1 VAMTGN
7 GQVAT
12 SQNGTAIGGSRIDL
26 EHVEKIYRLA
36 SGDNLC
42 AVRDISFKV
51 EPSSF
56 VSVVGASGCG
66 KSTLLRIV
74 GGLSQQTSGEVLL
87 DGAPIQGP
95 RRDIGFVFQS
105 PELLPW
111 RTVVQNAVIGA
122 EILGLDM
129 KAARRHALELIR
141 LVGLE
146 GFEDARPS
154 ELSGGMQ
161 QRNAIVRALL
171 HNPKLLLMDEPFG
184 ALDALTR
191 ETMGL
196 EILRIWEALR
206 CSVIFVTHSVTE
218 ALFLSDTV
226 VVLSSRPGRVQSIFS
241 VDLPRPRDLS
251 MLASPEIASKSMRIR
266 ELLGATPRMGVV
278 E

>member
-1 VAMTGN
+1 MVSG
-7 GQVAT
+7 GQVDALARET
-12 SQNGTAIGGSRIDL
+12 GGPGGGRIEL
-26 EHVEKIYRLA
+26 RKVEKTYGLR
-36 SGDNLC
+36 SGKSVC
-42 AVRDISFKV
+42 ALRDVNFNV
-51 EPSSF
+51 MPSTF

-74 GGLSQQTSGEVLL
+74 GGLSQQTTGDVLL
-87 DGAPIQGP
+87 DGSPVTGP
-95 RRDIGFVFQS
+95 RRDVGFVFQT

-111 RTVVQNAVIGA
+111 RTVLSNSLIGA

-129 KAARRHALELIR
+129 AQAKRRALELIR

-146 GFEDARPS
+146 TFEGARPS

-161 QRNAIVRALL
+161 QRNALVRALL
-171 HNPKLLLMDEPFG
+171 HDPKLLLMDEPFG

-196 EILRIWEALR
+196 ELLRIWSTLR
-206 CSVIFVTHSVTE
+206 CSVIFVTHSVNE

-226 VVLSSRPGRVQSIFS
+226 IVLSSRPGRVQAVFD
-241 VDLPRPRDLS
+241 VNLPRPRDFS
-251 MLASPEIASKSMRIR
+251 MLSEPEIAETATQIR
-266 ELLGATPRMGVV
+266 ELLGASPKGVG

>member
-1 VAMTGN
+1 MVSG
-7 GQVAT
+7 GQVDTLAYET
-12 SQNGTAIGGSRIDL
+12 DGPAGSRIEL
-26 EHVEKIYRLA
+26 RQIEKTYGLR
-36 SGDNLC
+36 SGERVC
-42 AVRDISFKV
+42 ALRDVNFNV
-51 EPSSF
+51 TPSTF

-74 GGLSQQTSGEVLL
+74 GGLSRQTTGDVLL
-87 DGAPIQGP
+87 DGTPVTGP
-95 RRDIGFVFQS
+95 RRDIGFVFQT

-111 RTVVQNAVIGA
+111 RSVLSNSLIGA

-129 KAARRHALELIR
+129 AKAKRRALELIT

-146 GFEDARPS
+146 SFKDARPS

-161 QRNAIVRALL
+161 QRNALVRALL
-171 HNPKLLLMDEPFG
+171 HDPKLLLMDEPFG

-196 EILRIWEALR
+196 ELLRIWSTLH

-226 VVLSSRPGRVQSIFS
+226 IVLSARPGRVQAVFD
-241 VDLPRPRDLS
+241 VNLPRPRDLS
-251 MLASPEIASKSMRIR
+251 MLSEPEIAEKAMQIR
-266 ELLGATPRMGVV
+266 ELLGASPKGVG

>member
-1 VAMTGN
+1 MASG
-7 GQVAT
+7 GQVDALT
-12 SQNGTAIGGSRIDL
+12 RETGGAGGSRIEL
-26 EHVEKIYRLA
+26 IKVEKTYGLRT
-36 SGDNLC
+36 GKRLC
-42 AVRDISFKV
+42 ALRDVNFDV
-51 EPSSF
+51 TPSTF

-74 GGLSQQTSGEVLL
+74 GGLSQQTTGQVLL
-87 DGAPIQGP
+87 DGSPVTGP
-95 RRDIGFVFQS
+95 RRDVGFVFQT

-111 RTVVQNAVIGA
+111 RTVLSNSLVGA

-129 KAARRHALELIR
+129 GQAKRRALELIE
-141 LVGLE
+141 LVGLQT
-146 GFEDARPS
+146 FEAARPS

-161 QRNAIVRALL
+161 QRNALVRALL
-171 HNPKLLLMDEPFG
+171 HEPKLLLMDEPFG

-196 EILRIWEALR
+196 ELLRIWSTLR

-226 VVLSSRPGRVQSIFS
+226 VVLSSRPGRVQAVFD
-241 VDLPRPRDLS
+241 VNMPRPRDLS
-251 MLASPEIASKSMRIR
+251 MLSDPEITEKAMQIR
-266 ELLGATPRMGVV
+266 ELLGASATGVG

>member
-1 VAMTGN
+1 MVSG
-7 GQVAT
+7 GQVDALT
-12 SQNGTAIGGSRIDL
+12 RETGGPGGGRIEL
-26 EHVEKIYRLA
+26 RKVEKTYGLR
-36 SGDNLC
+36 SGKSVC
-42 AVRDISFKV
+42 ALRDVNFNVR
-51 EPSSF
+51 PSTF

-74 GGLSQQTSGEVLL
+74 GGLSQQTTGDVLL
-87 DGAPIQGP
+87 DGSPVTGP
-95 RRDIGFVFQS
+95 RRDVGFVFQT

-111 RTVVQNAVIGA
+111 RTVLSNSLIGA

-129 KAARRHALELIR
+129 AQAKRRALELIR

-146 GFEDARPS
+146 TFESARPS

-161 QRNAIVRALL
+161 QRNALVRALL
-171 HNPKLLLMDEPFG
+171 HDPKLLLMDEPFG

-196 EILRIWEALR
+196 ELLRIWSTLR
-206 CSVIFVTHSVTE
+206 CSVIFVTHSVNE

-226 VVLSSRPGRVQSIFS
+226 IVLSSRPGRVQAVFD
-241 VDLPRPRDLS
+241 VNLPRPRDLS
-251 MLASPEIASKSMRIR
+251 MLSEPEIAEKAAQIR
-266 ELLGATPRMGVV
+266 ELLGASPKGVD

>member
-1 VAMTGN
+1 MVGN

-12 SQNGTAIGGSRIDL
+12 NHNGTATGGSRIEL

-42 AVRDISFKV
+42 AVRDISFSV

-66 KSTLLRIV
+66 KSTLLRII
-74 GGLSQQTSGEVLL
+74 GGLSRQTSGEVLL
-87 DGAPIQGP
+87 DGAAVEGP

-111 RTVVQNAVIGA
+111 RTVLQNSLIGA

-129 KAARRHALELIR
+129 AGARRRALDLIR

-146 GFEDARPS
+146 SFEEARPA

-161 QRNAIVRALL
+161 QRNALVRALL
-171 HNPKLLLMDEPFG
+171 HDPKLLLMDEPFG

-196 EILRIWEALR
+196 ELLRIWESLR

-226 VVLSSRPGRVQSIFS
+226 VVLSSRPGRVKSVFS

-251 MLASPEIASKSMRIR
+251 MLASPEIASKAMRIR
-266 ELLGATPRMGVV
+266 ELLGATPQMGVV

>member
-1 VAMTGN
+1 MAGN
-7 GQVAT
+7 GQVST
-12 SQNGTAIGGSRIDL
+12 SPNGNGPAGGSRIEL
-26 EHVEKIYRLA
+26 QQVEKIYRLR

-42 AVRDISFKV
+42 ALRDVSFTV
-51 EPSSF
+51 APSRF

-66 KSTLLRIV
+66 KSTLLRII
-74 GGLSQQTSGEVLL
+74 GGLSQQTTGEVLL
-87 DGAPIQGP
+87 DGGEVTGP
-95 RRDIGFVFQS
+95 RRDIGFVFQN

-111 RTVVQNAVIGA
+111 RTVLQNAVIGA

-129 KAARRHALELIR
+129 AKARGRAMELIG
-141 LVGLE
+141 LVGLDT
-146 GFEDARPS
+146 FEDSKPA

-171 HNPKLLLMDEPFG
+171 HDPKLLLMDEPFG

-191 ETMGL
+191 EMMGL
-196 EILRIWEALR
+196 ELLRIWEALH

-226 VVLSSRPGRVQSIFS
+226 VVLSSRPGRVRTVIPVQ
-241 VDLPRPRDLS
+241 LPRPRDLS
-251 MLASPEIASKSMRIR
+251 MLASPEIATKAMQIR
-266 ELLGATPRMGVV
+266 ELLGATSQMGVV

>member
-1 VAMTGN
+1 MVSG
-7 GQVAT
+7 GQVDALARET
-12 SQNGTAIGGSRIDL
+12 GGPGGGRIEL
-26 EHVEKIYRLA
+26 RKVEKTYGLR
-36 SGDNLC
+36 SGKSVC
-42 AVRDISFKV
+42 ALRDVNFNVR
-51 EPSSF
+51 PSTF

-74 GGLSQQTSGEVLL
+74 GGLSQQTTGDVLL
-87 DGAPIQGP
+87 DGSPVTGP
-95 RRDIGFVFQS
+95 RRDVGFVFQT

-111 RTVVQNAVIGA
+111 RTVLSNSLIGA

-129 KAARRHALELIR
+129 AQAKRRALELIR

-146 GFEDARPS
+146 TFEGARPS

-161 QRNAIVRALL
+161 QRNALVRALL
-171 HNPKLLLMDEPFG
+171 HDPKLLLMDEPFG

-196 EILRIWEALR
+196 ELLRIWSTLR
-206 CSVIFVTHSVTE
+206 CSVIFVTHSVNE

-226 VVLSSRPGRVQSIFS
+226 IVLSSRPGRVQAVFDIN
-241 VDLPRPRDLS
+241 LPRPRDLS
-251 MLASPEIASKSMRIR
+251 MLSEPEIAEKAAQIR
-266 ELLGATPRMGVV
+266 ELLGASPKGVD

>member
-1 VAMTGN
+1 MAGN
-7 GQVAT
+7 GHVPT
-12 SQNGTAIGGSRIDL
+12 SPNGNGPASGSRIEL
-26 EHVEKIYRLA
+26 QHVEKIYRLR

-42 AVRDISFKV
+42 ALRDVSFTV
-51 EPSSF
+51 APSSF

-66 KSTLLRIV
+66 KSTLLRII
-74 GGLSQQTSGEVLL
+74 GGLSQQTTGEVLL
-87 DGAPIQGP
+87 DGGEVAGP
-95 RRDIGFVFQS
+95 RRDIGFVFQN

-111 RTVVQNAVIGA
+111 RTVLQNAVIGA

-129 KAARRHALELIR
+129 AKARGRAMELIG
-141 LVGLE
+141 LVGLDT
-146 GFEDARPS
+146 FEDSKPA

-171 HNPKLLLMDEPFG
+171 HDPKLLLMDEPFG

-191 ETMGL
+191 EMMGL
-196 EILRIWEALR
+196 ELLRIWEALH

-226 VVLSSRPGRVQSIFS
+226 VVLSSRPGRVRTVIP

-251 MLASPEIASKSMRIR
+251 MLASPEIATKAMRIR
-266 ELLGATPRMGVV
+266 ELLGATSQMGVV

>member
-1 VAMTGN
+1 MASG
-7 GQVAT
+7 GQV
-12 SQNGTAIGGSRIDL
+12 GTLTRETGGSDGSRIEL
-26 EHVEKIYRLA
+26 RKVEKTYGLR
-36 SGDNLC
+36 SGKRLC
-42 AVRDISFKV
+42 ALRDVNFDV
-51 EPSSF
+51 TPSTF

-74 GGLSQQTSGEVLL
+74 GGLSQQTTGEVLL
-87 DGAPIQGP
+87 DGSPVTGP
-95 RRDIGFVFQS
+95 RRDVGFVFQT

-111 RTVVQNAVIGA
+111 RSVLGNSLIGA

-129 KAARRHALELIR
+129 GQAKRRALELIK

-146 GFEDARPS
+146 TFEGARPS

-161 QRNAIVRALL
+161 QRNALVRALL
-171 HNPKLLLMDEPFG
+171 HEPKLLLMDEPFG

-196 EILRIWEALR
+196 ELLRIWSTLR

-226 VVLSSRPGRVQSIFS
+226 VVLSSRPGRVQAVFD
-241 VDLPRPRDLS
+241 VNVPRPRDLS
-251 MLASPEIASKSMRIR
+251 VLAEPEIAEMAMQIR
-266 ELLGATPRMGVV
+266 ELLGASPTGVG